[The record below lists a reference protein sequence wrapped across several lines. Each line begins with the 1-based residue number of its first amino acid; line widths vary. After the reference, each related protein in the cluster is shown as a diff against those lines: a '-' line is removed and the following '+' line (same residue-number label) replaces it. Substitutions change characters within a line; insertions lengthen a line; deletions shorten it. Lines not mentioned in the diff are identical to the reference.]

1 MKPQFENN
9 HSFHPSL
16 THKKITRLTV
26 ALCLGFALCVWM
38 GADTQVSAQTPPAKK
53 IVMKFG
59 HLQAT
64 DSAIHMGAMKFAELM
79 KEKTGGQAEVQIFP
93 NSQLGN
99 AKSQLQAVNVGG
111 QDMFVDGIGW
121 YVDYDKDW
129 TPLALGFAIKSRS
142 EMIKILDSPVG
153 KELEARLLKQGIRV
167 GAYNWWKG
175 DRCLISRKPIPTVN
189 ELKNIKMRVPS
200 KAFFVTWQALGSQPV
215 VIAWAELFIALQQ
228 GVVDAA
234 EGPIGDLYTMK
245 LYEPARNLTLTR
257 HLVNTAAVSISERL
271 FKGWPP
277 AIQKAVLEAAVEAGE
292 AQTRFQLHQEREALQ
307 KMKEAGV
314 KVHET
319 NVAAWQAKVKDLPEK
334 AEAEGQWSKG
344 LWARIQAVIKK

>member
-1 MKPQFENN
+1 MKPQFENDQFVN
-9 HSFHPSL
+9 TVSSS
-16 THKKITRLTV
+16 KKIVRFVV
-26 ALCLGFALCVWM
+26 ALCAGLALWAWM
-38 GADTQVSAQTPPAKK
+38 GVDAQVGAQAQPAKK

-64 DSAIHMGAMKFAELM
+64 DSAIHMGAEKFADLVAQ
-79 KEKTGGQAEVQIFP
+79 KTGGQAEVHIFP

-99 AKSQLQAVNVGG
+99 AKSQLQALSVGG

-129 TPLALGFAIKSRS
+129 TPLALGFAIKNRA
-142 EMIKILDSPVG
+142 EMIKILASPIG
-153 KELEARLLKQGIRV
+153 KGLEARLLKEGIRV

-175 DRCLISRKPIPTVN
+175 DRCLISRKPIRTVN
-189 ELKNIKMRVPS
+189 DLKNVKMRVPS
-200 KAFFVTWQALGSQPV
+200 KAFFVTWQALGAQPV

-245 LYEPARNLTLTR
+245 FYEPARYITLTR
-257 HLVNTAAVSISERL
+257 HLVNTAAVSISEKL

-277 AIQKAVLEAAVEAGE
+277 AVQKAVLEASVEAGE
-292 AQTRFQLHQEREALQ
+292 AQTRFQLHQEKEAMD
-307 KMKEAGV
+307 KMKAAGV
-314 KVHET
+314 TFIET
-319 NVAAWQAKVKDLPEK
+319 DVNAWMAKVKNLPEK

-344 LWARIQAVIKK
+344 LWARIQAAKK

>member
-1 MKPQFENN
+1 MKPQFEN
-9 HSFHPSL
+9 HQFVHTSL
-16 THKKITRLTV
+16 SLKNVTRFAV
-26 ALCLGFALCVWM
+26 ALCMGLALWAWM
-38 GADTQVSAQTPPAKK
+38 GADTQVGAQAQPAKK

-64 DSAIHMGAMKFAELM
+64 DSAIHMGCEKFADLM
-79 KEKTGGQAEVQIFP
+79 KQKTGGQVEVQIFP

-99 AKSQLQAVNVGG
+99 AKSQLQALNVGG

-129 TPLALGFAIKSRS
+129 TPLALGFAIKDRA
-142 EMIKILDSPVG
+142 EMIKILSSPIG
-153 KELEARLLKQGIRV
+153 KDLEARILKEGIRV
-167 GAYNWWKG
+167 AAYNWWKG
-175 DRCLISRKPIPTVN
+175 DRCLISRKPIRTVN
-189 ELKNIKMRVPS
+189 DLKNVKMRVPS

-245 LYEPARNLTLTR
+245 FYEPAKYITLTR
-257 HLVNTAAVSISERL
+257 HLVNTAAVSVSEKL
-271 FKGWPP
+271 YKGWPP
-277 AIQKAVLEAAVEAGE
+277 AIQKAVLEASVEAGE
-292 AQTRFQLHQEREALQ
+292 AQTRFQLHQEKEAME
-307 KMKEAGV
+307 KMKAAKVTFIDTDV
-314 KVHET
+314 K
-319 NVAAWQAKVKDLPEK
+319 AWQAKVKNLPEK

-344 LWARIQAVIKK
+344 LWAKMQAVMKK